1 MVTGGPGSDLFG
13 ASRGRG
19 GPLEDADPWQA
30 HFAPSCV
37 LTWREPGS
45 HGLRRRGNACAGWT
59 DVSEDR
65 QPGAPTG
72 RSLAVRRPRTRNVY
86 PGALPIRRRRN
97 HRSRRRNAHRSAGI
111 VGRAR
116 GPGAR
121 GSGVSSSVTLTGS
134 LALLPV
140 LASRSAPWS
149 AQTERARWAA
159 ACRAGPRAD
168 FCGTPSE
175 RARTAAHHQHASW
188 SSGAVRAPGDGGIPA
203 RGSASVRVDPREA
216 ASQRVGADRP

>member
-97 HRSRRRNAHRSAGI
+97 HRSRRRNARRFAGI
-111 VGRAR
+111 VGRAC
-116 GPGAR
+116 

-140 LASRSAPWS
+140 LASRGAPWP

-168 FCGTPSE
+168 FCRAPLE
-175 RARTAAHHQHASW
+175 RARTVAHHQHASW
-188 SSGAVRAPGDGGIPA
+188 SSGAVRAPGDVAFQPA
-203 RGSASVRVDPREA
+203 GALPFGWIRVRPPRSAWARIAP
-216 ASQRVGADRP
+216 